1 MRFVH
6 RDIIYG
12 GEYKKTAMKGYYV
25 QYQQIDFMSD
35 IFHIIVNLS
44 WISTLLWS
52 MILWVLVQFV
62 FASLYLIDKD
72 GVSGLDTSQ
81 PFVSTFFLSVQT
93 FSTVGYGV
101 VFPNSRIACTVMIF
115 EILVSVCF
123 TSLFSG
129 IIFYK
134 FSKPS
139 SVIKFSDVICC
150 EVGGLE
156 HPTLIVRFAH
166 LEHRALFNV
175 RLKFSFVEVSP
186 QSAGFKRRG
195 IRGQTVNLSD
205 QIVPYFTVAHE
216 FVYTIDQ
223 LSPLR
228 KYLYHDDNTGQLR
241 IKANV
246 VTFIITLEGIGSVL
260 KTTVQ
265 EHRTYSLDC
274 IQFNHKFVPL
284 ITPRVQAMGGPI
296 IYINRLNK
304 TIPIDDGS
312 D

>member
-1 MRFVH
+1 MDFNNSHIV
-6 RDIIYG
+6 YG
-12 GEYKKTAMKGYYV
+12 GEEIMKGYYIED
-25 QYQQIDFMSD
+25 QQSDFISD
-35 IFHIIVNLS
+35 TFHFIVNLS
-44 WISTLLWS
+44 WILTLLLS
-52 MILWVLVQFV
+52 MLLWVIIQFM

-72 GVSGLDTSQ
+72 GIVGLDISQ
-81 PFVSTFFLSVQT
+81 PFVSTFFLSIQT

-134 FSKPS
+134 FSKAA
-139 SVIKFSDVICC
+139 SVIQLCDVICLA
-150 EVGGLE
+150 VTGLE
-156 HPTLIVRFAH
+156 NPTLLLRFAH
-166 LEHRALFNV
+166 LEHRALLNM
-175 RLKFSFVEVSP
+175 RLKLFFVEYAPESVE
-186 QSAGFKRRG
+186 FKRRR
-195 IRGQTVNLSD
+195 ILAQVVNLSD

-216 FVYTIDQ
+216 FVYAIDQ

-228 KYLYHDDNTGQLR
+228 KYLYHDDNTVQLR
-241 IKANV
+241 FKPNV
-246 VTFIITLEGIGSVL
+246 LFFIFTLEGIGSVL

-274 IQFNHKFVPL
+274 IRFNHKFEPL
-284 ITPRVQAMGGPI
+284 IRVRVQEMGGPI